1 MKKVIILLTFLLA
14 AGISNADPIK
24 DNEKSEVRKERRLE
38 RKKFDNRSR
47 EQKIK
52 DFKVLSFILFAG
64 IIVFNKVDQ

>member
-1 MKKVIILLTFLLA
+1 MKKVLILLTFILA
-14 AGISNADPIK
+14 AGVSSVDPIK
-24 DNEKSEVRKERRLE
+24 NSEKNEARRERRLE

-47 EQKIK
+47 EQKLK